1 MEVLSTVSEIQ
12 ALSLRLQK
20 EGRSIGFVPTM
31 GYLHEGHLSLIDL
44 IRERSDVLILSI
56 FVNPTQF
63 GLGEDLEKY
72 PRDWERDLQLC
83 RERKVDYV
91 FAPHADEIY
100 LSDASTYVSEEGVS
114 SGLCGQ
120 ARPTHFKGVTTI
132 CAKLFNLC
140 RPTYLALGQK
150 DAQQVV
156 VLKRMIR
163 DLHFPI
169 EVVIGPTI
177 READGLALSSRNSY
191 LNEKQ
196 RADALLLHR
205 ALEAGKRL
213 VDEKGVRSV
222 DRVKA
227 EVMNVLRTGS
237 FIRVNYAEV
246 VDRETMKMEPEI
258 ELGRSMLV
266 VAVWIDTI
274 RLIDNMPLNEH
285 ES

>member
-44 IRERSDVLILSI
+44 IRERSDILILSI

-177 READGLALSSRNSY
+177 READGLAMSSRNAY

-205 ALEAGKRL
+205 ALEAGRRL

-246 VDRETMKMEPEI
+246 VDRETMKMESEI

-274 RLIDNMPLNEH
+274 RLIDNMPLDE
-285 ES
+285 

>member
-1 MEVLSTVSEIQ
+1 
-12 ALSLRLQK
+12 
-20 EGRSIGFVPTM
+20 M

-91 FAPHADEIY
+91 FAPNTDEVY
-100 LSDASTYVSEEGVS
+100 LADASTFVSEEGVS

-196 RADALLLHR
+196 RADALLLNQ

-227 EVMNVLRTGS
+227 EVMNILRNGS
-237 FIRVNYAEV
+237 FIRVNYADV
-246 VDRETMKMEPEI
+246 VDRETMEVEAEI

-266 VAVWIDTI
+266 VAAWVDTI

>member
-1 MEVLSTVSEIQ
+1 MEVLSAVSEIQ

-20 EGRSIGFVPTM
+20 EGKTIGFVPTM

-91 FAPHADEIY
+91 FAPHAEEIY

-177 READGLALSSRNSY
+177 READGLAMSSRNAY

-205 ALEAGKRL
+205 ALEAGMRL

-246 VDRETMKMEPEI
+246 VNRETMNLESEI

-274 RLIDNMPLNEH
+274 RLIDNMPLDE
-285 ES
+285 

>member
-12 ALSLRLQK
+12 ALSLSLQK
-20 EGRSIGFVPTM
+20 EGKTIGFVPTM

-83 RERKVDYV
+83 RQRKVDYV
-91 FAPHADEIY
+91 FAPNTDEVY
-100 LSDASTYVSEEGVS
+100 LADASTFVSEEGVS

-196 RADALLLHR
+196 RADALLLNQ
-205 ALEAGKRL
+205 ALEAGRRL

-227 EVMNVLRTGS
+227 EVMNILRNGS

-246 VDRETMKMEPEI
+246 VDRETMEVEAEI

-266 VAVWIDTI
+266 VAAWVDTI
-274 RLIDNMPLNEH
+274 RLIDNMLLNEH

>member
-177 READGLALSSRNSY
+177 READGLAMSSRNAY

-205 ALEAGKRL
+205 ALEAGRRL

-246 VDRETMKMEPEI
+246 VDRETMKMESEI

-274 RLIDNMPLNEH
+274 RLIDNMPLDEKAG
-285 ES
+285 

>member
-31 GYLHEGHLSLIDL
+31 GCLHEGHLSLIDL

-83 RERKVDYV
+83 RERKVDFV

-177 READGLALSSRNSY
+177 READGLAMSSRNAY

-205 ALEAGKRL
+205 ALEAGRRL

-246 VDRETMKMEPEI
+246 VDRETMKMEPGI

-274 RLIDNMPLNEH
+274 RLIDNMPLDEQAG
-285 ES
+285 

>member
-31 GYLHEGHLSLIDL
+31 GYLHEGHLFLIDL

-169 EVVIGPTI
+169 EVVIGPTM
-177 READGLALSSRNSY
+177 READGLALSSRNAY

-205 ALEAGKRL
+205 ALEAGRRL

-246 VDRETMKMEPEI
+246 VDRETMKMEQGI

-274 RLIDNMPLNEH
+274 RLIDNMPLDEQAG
-285 ES
+285 

>member
-20 EGRSIGFVPTM
+20 EGKTIGFVPTM

-177 READGLALSSRNSY
+177 READGLAMSSRNAY

-205 ALEAGKRL
+205 ALEAGRRL

-246 VDRETMKMEPEI
+246 VARETMKMEPEI

-274 RLIDNMPLNEH
+274 RLIDNMPLDEQAG
-285 ES
+285 

>member
-12 ALSLRLQK
+12 ALSLGLQK
-20 EGRSIGFVPTM
+20 EGKTIGFVPTM

-91 FAPHADEIY
+91 FAPNTDEVY
-100 LSDASTYVSEEGVS
+100 LADASTFVSEEGVS

-205 ALEAGKRL
+205 ALEAGRRL

-227 EVMNVLRTGS
+227 EVMNILRNGS
-237 FIRVNYAEV
+237 FIRVNYADV
-246 VDRETMKMEPEI
+246 VDRETMEVEAEI

-266 VAVWIDTI
+266 VAAWVDTI